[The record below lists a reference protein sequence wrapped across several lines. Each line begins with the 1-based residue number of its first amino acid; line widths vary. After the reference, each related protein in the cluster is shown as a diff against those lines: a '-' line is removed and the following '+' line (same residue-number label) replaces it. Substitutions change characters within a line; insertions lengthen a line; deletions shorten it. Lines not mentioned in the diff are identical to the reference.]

1 MKIRKI
7 FVFISFNNDKL
18 FLFYFSNGKLSD
30 CPPDRVFSK
39 CVSNCPKTC
48 QNPYIN
54 SDNKECLHNCRS
66 GCVCPKGTLL
76 DEGRNR
82 ECVPQDEC
90 TCLHRGKVFMP
101 DETLL
106 RDGMKWFE

>member
-30 CPPDRVFSK
+30 CPPDRMFSK

-48 QNPYIN
+48 HNPYIN
-54 SDNKECLHNCRS
+54 SYNKECLHNCRS